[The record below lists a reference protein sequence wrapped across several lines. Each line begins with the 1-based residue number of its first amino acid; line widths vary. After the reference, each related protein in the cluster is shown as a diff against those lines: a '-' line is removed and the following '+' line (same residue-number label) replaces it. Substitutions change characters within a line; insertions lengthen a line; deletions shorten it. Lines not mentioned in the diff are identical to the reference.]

1 MSKTT
6 AKTEHNIKPVIY
18 SDFFTDFS
26 RSSDTG
32 QLNRK
37 TNENAVKQAI
47 RNLLLTDH
55 YERPF
60 QPEMGSNLRSL
71 LFEPFTA
78 ATEIRAKTY
87 IEEVFDNYE
96 PRAELI
102 RTVINADMDN
112 NKLLVSIYFR
122 IINTTEPVALNITL
136 ERTR

>member
-1 MSKTT
+1 
-6 AKTEHNIKPVIY
+6 
-18 SDFFTDFS
+18 
-26 RSSDTG
+26 
-32 QLNRK
+32 
-37 TNENAVKQAI
+37 
-47 RNLLLTDH
+47 
-55 YERPF
+55 
-60 QPEMGSNLRSL
+60 MGSNLRSL